1 MIINQEKPEE
11 EWLRN
16 CLKFHPDVPEQN
28 PVEGLWLQAKK
39 FIRQTVHFAVFFK

>member
-16 CLKFHPDVPEQN
+16 CLKFHPNVPEQN
-28 PVEGLWLQAKK
+28 PVKK
-39 FIRQTVHFAVFFK
+39 RNILNMN